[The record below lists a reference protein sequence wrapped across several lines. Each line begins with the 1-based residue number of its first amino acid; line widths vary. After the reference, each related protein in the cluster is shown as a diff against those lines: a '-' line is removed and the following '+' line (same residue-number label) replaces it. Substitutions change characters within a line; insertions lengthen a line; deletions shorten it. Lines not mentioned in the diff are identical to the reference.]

1 MPLACDHEVDDWLQR
16 AYLTAM
22 TIRIKPETEQL
33 VKEEL
38 QSGHFRS
45 VDEIIV
51 EGVQARRQK
60 DQSHAPPTG
69 PKTPKKNLVELFA
82 DSPFKG
88 MAMNFERFPDTLPP
102 VDL

>member
-1 MPLACDHEVDDWLQR
+1 
-16 AYLTAM
+16 M

-33 VKEEL
+33 VNEEL

-51 EGVQARRQK
+51 QGVQARREK
-60 DQSHAPPTG
+60 ERTFAPPVG
-69 PKTPKKNLVELFA
+69 QQKPKKNLVELFA
-82 DSPFKG
+82 ESPFKG
-88 MAMNFERFPDTLPP
+88 MEMNFERFPDILPP

>member
-1 MPLACDHEVDDWLQR
+1 
-16 AYLTAM
+16 M
-22 TIRIKPETEQL
+22 TIHIKPETEQL

-51 EGVQARRQK
+51 EGVQARREKQGT
-60 DQSHAPPTG
+60 SPPTREAQ
-69 PKTPKKNLVELFA
+69 KPKKNLVELFA
-82 DSPFKG
+82 ESPFKG
-88 MAMNFERFPDTLPP
+88 LEMNFERFPDVLPP

>member
-1 MPLACDHEVDDWLQR
+1 
-16 AYLTAM
+16 M

-60 DQSHAPPTG
+60 EQTPVPAAEHQQ
-69 PKTPKKNLVELFA
+69 PKKNLVELFA
-82 DSPFKG
+82 ESPFKG
-88 MAMNFERFPDTLPP
+88 LAMNFERFPDILPP